1 MPPRAS
7 LPSVAI
13 ACGGTGGHL
22 FPGLAVGEQLLRR
35 GLAVTLLVSPKEV
48 DQSAVRNIRDMRIAT
63 LPAVALTGKNFAG
76 FLRGG
81 LRSYRECRKLFRVHP
96 PAAVLAMGGF
106 TSAPPVLAGRRTG
119 AKTFLHESNA
129 IPGRANRWLSWV
141 VDRAFVGFAEAA
153 PRLHT
158 GRVTVTGTPVRPQF
172 SNFQSAIR
180 NPQSAIGNGCR
191 RSLGLDPTRPTLLVM
206 GGSQGARGINDLFLA
221 ALPGLRARAPQVQF
235 IHLTGVPD
243 FASAQQLHAAFQ
255 SGALVLA
262 FSDAMETVMGAAT
275 AAVSRAGASSLA
287 ELAALRL
294 PALLVPYPAA
304 ADNHQWHNARAY
316 VQTNAALLLEQN
328 SATPEALVENVL
340 ALLADAEGA
349 GKFRAG
355 LAAWDK
361 PGAAEEIAVSILQ
374 SLAIETSAAASGS
387 PLRAAPVHS

>member
-1 MPPRAS
+1 MPARAS

-48 DQSAVRNIRDMRIAT
+48 DQAAVRNIRDMRIAT

-106 TSAPPVLAGRRTG
+106 TSAPPMLAGRRAG

-180 NPQSAIGNGCR
+180 NPQSAI
-191 RSLGLDPTRPTLLVM
+191 D
-206 GGSQGARGINDLFLA
+206 
-221 ALPGLRARAPQVQF
+221 
-235 IHLTGVPD
+235 
-243 FASAQQLHAAFQ
+243 AS
-255 SGALVLA
+255 
-262 FSDAMETVMGAAT
+262 
-275 AAVSRAGASSLA
+275 
-287 ELAALRL
+287 
-294 PALLVPYPAA
+294 P
-304 ADNHQWHNARAY
+304 
-316 VQTNAALLLEQN
+316 
-328 SATPEALVENVL
+328 
-340 ALLADAEGA
+340 
-349 GKFRAG
+349 
-355 LAAWDK
+355 
-361 PGAAEEIAVSILQ
+361 
-374 SLAIETSAAASGS
+374 
-387 PLRAAPVHS
+387 